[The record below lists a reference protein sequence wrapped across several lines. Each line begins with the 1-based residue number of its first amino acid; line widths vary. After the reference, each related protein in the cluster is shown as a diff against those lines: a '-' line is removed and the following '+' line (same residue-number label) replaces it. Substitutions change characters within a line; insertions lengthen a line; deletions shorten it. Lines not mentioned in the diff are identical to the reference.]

1 MSKMPLKT
9 YEVRTSLGWEL
20 RRKNMNSSP
29 GDSVYPGLAPPL
41 VNVRLSF
48 ANKLSD
54 FLGSV
59 SLVGLAVLSNL
70 QMIIGWTA
78 FPMSEEQLSSPTF
91 LF

>member
-1 MSKMPLKT
+1 MK
-9 YEVRTSLGWEL
+9 
-20 RRKNMNSSP
+20 SSP

-41 VNVRLSF
+41 INVRLSF

-59 SLVGLAVLSNL
+59 SLVGLPVLSNL
-70 QMIIGWTA
+70 QMIIWWTA